1 MYSSTLRLSYFSIV
15 YKQYDKLVSLKRHFH
30 KRNIVAKT
38 QAAKRRQQQLFVLAL
53 TPWAVLEG

>member
-1 MYSSTLRLSYFSIV
+1 MHSSTLRLSYFSIV
-15 YKQYDKLVSLKRHFH
+15 YKQYDKLVSLKRHLH

-38 QAAKRRQQQLFVLAL
+38 QAAKRKQQQLFVLAS